1 MQSIVI
7 SIHRFLREEEGANA
21 VEYSLLAGLIAIAL
35 VVGATALGFELN
47 AFLDNVSKCVK
58 TPSTA
63 LCSTPFAG

>member
-1 MQSIVI
+1 METVAINI
-7 SIHRFLREEEGANA
+7 RRFLREEEGANA

-47 AFLDNVSKCVK
+47 AFLANVSKCVK

-63 LCSTPFAG
+63 LCSVPFAG